1 MRFTSQLDII
11 NHHDINIL
19 SFYNDQDINFII
31 NVYSDSNQTTL
42 QFLSQNIVNLNNT
55 IIMTSNF
62 NIRVS
67 WLGKTAKVIIYI
79 YFIFLFFFF
88 YLGLTT

>member
-1 MRFTSQLDII
+1 MSQDNYARITTYVNKCLSRIRFTSQLDIV

-42 QFLSQNIVNLNNT
+42 QFLS
-55 IIMTSNF
+55 
-62 NIRVS
+62 
-67 WLGKTAKVIIYI
+67 
-79 YFIFLFFFF
+79 
-88 YLGLTT
+88 